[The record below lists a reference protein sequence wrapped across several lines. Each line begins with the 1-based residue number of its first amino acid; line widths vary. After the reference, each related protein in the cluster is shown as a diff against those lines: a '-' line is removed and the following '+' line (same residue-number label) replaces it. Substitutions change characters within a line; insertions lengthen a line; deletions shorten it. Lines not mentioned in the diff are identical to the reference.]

1 MRFRPGVVLAAV
13 LAVTAFFA
21 AGKAMAAAEVHRL
34 NLVLSGIPTQVN
46 AGDFND
52 AIDAFNKRIIDPRGY
67 EALGHLQF
75 TWAYD
80 AELRYFLRP
89 NFAVSAGV
97 EQIRT
102 GEKKEF
108 LPGLSQ
114 GINFRLDALTV
125 PVHLGGTYYMQ
136 PYNQG
141 DFQARAYFGGGLV
154 QYTYTRLTF
163 EQVLTNPDSILT
175 SQLGRSYQQRLTKD
189 AMGYYIEGG
198 AHMFFASRYSAM
210 VGLVYRSGMVQQL
223 VQLPNSGPALA
234 PGYGAGG
241 GFATYSPKPLR
252 MDLGGLGV
260 KMGLGIGF

>member
-1 MRFRPGVVLAAV
+1 MRFRAGVVLAAV

-52 AIDAFNKRIIDPRGY
+52 AIDAFNKRILDPRGY
-67 EALGHLQF
+67 EGLGHLQF

-97 EQIRT
+97 SQIRT

-108 LPGLSQ
+108 LPGISQ
-114 GINFRLDALTV
+114 GINYRLDALTV
-125 PVHLGGTYYMQ
+125 PVHLGGTYYLQ

-141 DFQARAYFGGGLV
+141 DFQARAYVGGGIM
-154 QYTYTRLTF
+154 QYAYTRLTF
-163 EQVLTNPDSILT
+163 EQVVTNPDSILT
-175 SQLGRSYQQRLTKD
+175 SQIGNSYQQRLAKD
-189 AMGYYIEGG
+189 AMGYYLEGG

-210 VGLVYRSGMVQQL
+210 VGLVYRSGMVQDM
-223 VQLPNSGPALA
+223 VQLQNSALA
-234 PGYGAGG
+234 QAPGFAGG
-241 GFATYSPKPLR
+241 GGFVTYSPKPIR
-252 MDLGGLGV
+252 MDLGGIGV
-260 KMGLGIGF
+260 KMALGIGF